1 MNGEV
6 IEHVAD
12 VAAGDARMGISLLRH
27 SAQLCLDDDRG
38 RITVEDVDSVAEDV
52 RSEVATRYVEAL
64 STHQRL
70 LYEII
75 REQGEVSASELHR
88 LYEEQA
94 GEVRAQS
101 TRREYLRA
109 MEKEGVVVA
118 SGEKKGREYSVD
130 IF

>member
-1 MNGEV
+1 M
-6 IEHVAD
+6 
-12 VAAGDARMGISLLRH
+12 RP
-27 SAQLCLDDDRG
+27 
-38 RITVEDVDSVAEDV
+38 
-52 RSEVATRYVEAL
+52 EVATRYAEAL

-94 GEVRAQS
+94 SEVRAQS

-109 MEKEGVVVA
+109 MEKEGVIQS
-118 SGEKKGREYSVD
+118 SGEGRGTIYSPYRHG
-130 IF
+130 